1 MTFDIARI
9 QKRIESMSE
18 GQMLEWLGSAI
29 PGMQRHLEAYQ
40 SSRNPD
46 HLSELA
52 IAETTANLVITE
64 LMERKFRPVVEEKD
78 DPTPAPSAPSEPPPD
93 ITTNSAPRRFLRGR
107 RAKTGTAPAP
117 REDTSD

>member
-1 MTFDIARI
+1 MTFDIARAE
-9 QKRIESMSE
+9 KRIKGMSE

-64 LMERKFRPVVEEKD
+64 LMERKFRPVVEERD
-78 DPTPAPSAPSEPPPD
+78 DPTPVPSAPSEPPQAT
-93 ITTNSAPRRFLRGR
+93 ITNSAPRRFLRGR
-107 RAKTGTAPAP
+107 RAKTGTANAP
-117 REDTSD
+117 SEVME